1 MLMLLIIFGK
11 IIYICNS
18 LLVIFM
24 RKINK
29 VKLFVNDNEK
39 SVIVAKD
46 LEMELMKYGFKIV
59 NKSFDLAI
67 SVGGDGSFLRMVKD
81 TKFDN
86 NIYYIGVN
94 SGTLGFLQEIDI
106 KDCVDFVKRLNSNNY
121 KVESI
126 CIQETKVITDD
137 EIYYFDSLNEIVVR
151 NIDFNT
157 LKVPIFVDNELLENF
172 TGDGVLISTSTGS
185 TAYNMSFGG
194 SIIYNTLET
203 LSITPIAPLNN
214 KAYRTLVNSVI
225 VPNNK
230 IITLVPRDENR
241 DVFLMVDG
249 VNKKIDN
256 VIKIETKINGKNIKC
271 LRMNDFHFIKVVN
284 DKILEK

>member
-1 MLMLLIIFGK
+1 
-11 IIYICNS
+11 
-18 LLVIFM
+18 M
-24 RKINK
+24 RKINR

-46 LEMELMKYGFKIV
+46 LELELKKYGFKIV
-59 NKSFDLAI
+59 NKNFDLAI
-67 SVGGDGSFLRMVKD
+67 SVGGDGSFLRMVKE
-81 TKFDN
+81 TKFDSD
-86 NIYYIGVN
+86 IYYIGVN

-106 KDCVDFVKRLNSNNY
+106 KDCIDFVKRLNSNNY
-121 KVESI
+121 KIENIS
-126 CIQETKVITDD
+126 IQETKVIGEDN
-137 EIYYFDSLNEIVVR
+137 IYHFYSLNEIVVR

-194 SIIYNTLET
+194 SIVYNTLET

-225 VPNNK
+225 IPSNK
-230 IITLVPRDENR
+230 IITLMPNSINNDI
-241 DVFLMVDG
+241 FLMVDG
-249 VNKKIDN
+249 VNHKIDN
-256 VIKIETKINGKNIKC
+256 VIKIETKIQDKNIKC